1 MSDGWDKLLRIV
13 ELLREDKDEMVV
25 MTVLSE
31 DEELTMT
38 LGELRQVFREGWP
51 E

>member
-1 MSDGWDKLLRIV
+1 MDGWDKLFQLM
-13 ELLREDKDEMVV
+13 ELLREDPDEKVII
-25 MTVLSE
+25 TVLT
-31 DEELTMT
+31 EERELAMT